1 MDNAIQQY
9 FKQTFNISDKDWDF
23 LASKIYKCEY
33 KKKTTLLKIGKIENY
48 VYFIEKGV
56 IRYFIPKEET
66 DITIG
71 FNFQNEFG
79 SSYDSFL
86 TKTPSSYQIETLTD
100 SILWKLTYEDLQEI
114 YHKTDIGNIIGRIMI
129 EELFKNKSK
138 RLISLLN
145 TTAEERYI
153 DLLSEHP
160 HIVQLIPLKYI
171 ASYIGI
177 TPQALSRIRRRIY

>member
-1 MDNAIQQY
+1 MENIKRY
-9 FKQTFNISDKDWDF
+9 FKYTFNISDENWDF
-23 LASKIYKCEY
+23 LASRLCRCEY
-33 KKKTTLLKIGKIENY
+33 GKKSTLLKIGKVEHN

-79 SSYDSFL
+79 SGYDSFL
-86 TKTPSSYQIETLTD
+86 TKKPSSYQIETLTD
-100 SILWKLTYEDLQEI
+100 SILWKLTYESLQEI
-114 YHKTDIGNIIGRIMI
+114 YDRTDIGNVIGRIMS
-129 EELFKNKSK
+129 EELLKNKSK

-153 DLLSEHP
+153 DLLSEQP
-160 HIVQLIPLKYI
+160 HIIQLIPLKYI
-171 ASYIGI
+171 ASYIGV
-177 TPQALSRIRRRIY
+177 TPQALSRIRKRIY

>member
-1 MDNAIQQY
+1 MENIQRH
-9 FKQTFNISDKDWDF
+9 FKHVYNISENDWNF
-23 LASKIYKCEY
+23 LASKLCKCECG
-33 KKKTTLLKIGKIENY
+33 KKSTLLKVGKVENY
-48 VYFIEKGV
+48 VYFIEKGI

-66 DITIG
+66 EITIG

-79 SSYDSFL
+79 SGYDSFL
-86 TKTPSSYQIETLTD
+86 TKKPSSYQIETLAD
-100 SILWKLTYEDLQEI
+100 SIIWRITYEDLQEV
-114 YHKTDIGNIIGRIMI
+114 YDRTDIGNVIGRIMS

-145 TTAEERYI
+145 TTAEERYT
-153 DLLSEHP
+153 DLLSEQP
-160 HIVQLIPLKYI
+160 HIIQLIPLKYI